1 MEKPR
6 KGVGEIRATEYKLSG
21 GWMVLNIES
30 CSEGREEEMEE
41 EEGRGSSSR
50 NWMGSRASV
59 LLGKREGERAASSH
73 WGR

>member
-1 MEKPR
+1 
-6 KGVGEIRATEYKLSG
+6 
-21 GWMVLNIES
+21 MVLNIES

-59 LLGKREGERAASSH
+59 LLGQREGERAASSH